1 MKNNFLFTFLCT
13 AITFGCYAQ
22 LNYLGLKE
30 ELTPPPGEYVGSLK
44 PKMQLMDDYLYV
56 PTYSG
61 IYRKQLSVATAN
73 WELYAFEGQPISDF
87 VKNGDHILA
96 ITNKTSDSL
105 MLSSVD
111 NGSTFS
117 DYTPA
122 HFFAIENFNRL
133 YRISQNKQNPNSI
146 IVLHLT
152 YGLSKSTDF
161 GATWTN
167 LNDFTGGYQ
176 DRFADFHPSDSL
188 TIYYGG
194 ETENFSS
201 YIQHT
206 SDGGLTWNRTDNT
219 DNNCVHFIAADP
231 DNPDLVL
238 SASEGR
244 ITRSLDR
251 GLTWEQ
257 PYWVDE
263 YFYIYKILFEAD
275 GPGGIFA
282 GGTITDTNN
291 AIVVFRSV
299 DEGVSWQ
306 VAYEES
312 LEENGGIKDM
322 LQYEDQL
329 IFLTGNEGVYTL
341 DINLL
346 DAYIPTYKS
355 FAVYPNPAS
364 NFLEY
369 QGDSEVTTITIADI
383 QGRKIR
389 TETGNKQK
397 QHKIDISGLSQGT
410 YLVTFH
416 VERGQITKKI
426 IIN

>member
-1 MKNNFLFTFLCT
+1 MKKNFLFTILCT
-13 AITFGCYAQ
+13 TITFGCYAQ

-30 ELTPPPGEYVGSLK
+30 ELTPPPGQYAGGLK
-44 PKMQLMDDYLYV
+44 PKIQVLDDYLYV

-61 IYRKQLSVATAN
+61 IYRKQLSGATAN
-73 WELYAFEGQPISDF
+73 WELFAFGGQPVSDF

-111 NGSTFS
+111 NGSTFT
-117 DYTPA
+117 DFTPE
-122 HFFAIENFNRL
+122 HFFSMENFNRL

-146 IVLHLT
+146 IVLHLS

-161 GATWTN
+161 GETWTN
-167 LNDFTGGYQ
+167 LNDFTGGFQ
-176 DRFADFHPSDSL
+176 DRYADFHPSDSL

-194 ETENFSS
+194 ETEIFSS

-251 GLTWEQ
+251 GLTWEE

-275 GPGGIFA
+275 GSGVIYA
-282 GGTITDTNN
+282 GGTINSTNN

-306 VAYEES
+306 IAYEED
-312 LEENGGIKDM
+312 LEDNGGIRDM
-322 LQYEDQL
+322 LQYEGQL
-329 IFLTGNEGVYTL
+329 IFLTGNEGIYTL

-346 DAYIPTYKS
+346 NTYIPAYKN

-364 NFLEY
+364 SFLEY
-369 QGDSEVTTITIADI
+369 DGDSAVTTIIITDMH
-383 QGRKIR
+383 GRTVR
-389 TETGNKQK
+389 TETGNNQK

-416 VERGQITKKI
+416 FEKGQITKKI
-426 IIN
+426 VID